1 MIELAFVIAISILLI
16 CLLILAT
23 LREKEKK

>member
-1 MIELAFVIAISILLI
+1 MIELAFVITISILLI